1 MIKPASLKRQI
12 SSGGVIYKK
21 IDDTFH
27 VALISV
33 KDGKFW
39 SLPKGLI
46 DKGETPEMTA
56 VREVR
61 EESGLAR
68 SSRNE
73 RLSDEDRGKAEIIIE
88 SLREAKLAFKRGERN
103 AARLA
108 EIVRNRLESEPLVT
122 IDYVAIVDRE
132 TMQPIEMVGDN
143 ETLIAAAVEFAGVR
157 LIDNVIL
164 NRVQ

>member
-61 EESGLAR
+61 EESGLSGKIIDTLGDITYWYYIRGDNTKCRKTVHFFLMEYESGDTSQHDA
-68 SSRNE
+68 E
-73 RLSDEDRGKAEIIIE
+73 VDGAEWFTLEEALSKISFKGDRRILEAAK
-88 SLREAKLAFKRGERN
+88 AKLA
-103 AARLA
+103 
-108 EIVRNRLESEPLVT
+108 
-122 IDYVAIVDRE
+122 
-132 TMQPIEMVGDN
+132 
-143 ETLIAAAVEFAGVR
+143 AV
-157 LIDNVIL
+157 
-164 NRVQ
+164 